1 MSYRSRPSRRGGG
14 PPSWL
19 VFLAGVALVFGIFY
33 VFQGLQ
39 TFLQTG
45 GLGVVEAT
53 RRAEI
58 VSTATVERVTRMGIT
73 DATARPTATPPP
85 TCVDFRVSVPN
96 AIVRGSASPSGELV
110 RSFNQGT
117 VICVLGKEGEWYI
130 VDSNPDT
137 RRHDIAYMHET
148 VIEAVNPTLTP
159 LPSVTPTPTLPPSV
173 TPTPSDTPAP
183 TLTPSATATLSPR
196 DLTRQGRLTPSPS
209 PEPTLTPS
217 STGLPMQSA

>member
-1 MSYRSRPSRRGGG
+1 MSYRSRPSRPGG

-58 VSTATVERVTRMGIT
+58 VSTATVERVTRMGIV
-73 DATARPTATPPP
+73 DATPRATATPPP

-96 AIVRGSASPSGELV
+96 AIVRASANPSGELV

-117 VICVLGKEGEWYI
+117 VVCVLGMEGEWYI
-130 VDSNPDT
+130 VDSNPET

-159 LPSVTPTPTLPPSV
+159 LPSVTPTPTLPPSI

-183 TLTPSATATLSPR
+183 TFTPSATPTLSPR
-196 DLTRQGRLTPSPS
+196 EMTHQGRLTPSPS
-209 PEPTLTPS
+209 PAPSLTPS
-217 STGLPMQSA
+217 STGVPMQNA

>member
-1 MSYRSRPSRRGGG
+1 MNYRSRPSRRGG

-19 VFLAGVALVFGIFY
+19 VFLAGVALVFGVFY
-33 VFQGLQ
+33 IFQGLQ

-58 VSTATVERVTRMGIT
+58 VATATVERVTRMGIT
-73 DATARPTATPPP
+73 DATMRPTATPVP

-96 AIVRGSASPSGELV
+96 AIVRASASPSGELV

-117 VICVLGKEGEWYI
+117 IVCVLGREGEWYVI
-130 VDSNPDT
+130 DSNPDT

-148 VIEAVNPTLTP
+148 VIEAVNPTPTP
-159 LPSVTPTPTLPPSV
+159 PPTVTPTPTLPPSL

-183 TLTPSATATLSPR
+183 TFTPSDTATLSPR
-196 DLTRQGRLTPSPS
+196 DLTQQGRLTPSPT
-209 PEPTLTPS
+209 PEPSLTPS
-217 STGLPMQSA
+217 PTGVPMQNA